1 MTKWTKLSY
10 DLGINTPLYPD
21 TPPIQITQH
30 KSITKGDSSNS
41 FMITFSNHSG
51 THIDAPKHFW
61 QDGRAICDYSIND
74 LIFHRPRIIDCPKQ
88 PSGII
93 EVDDLKGLPSED
105 TDILLIRT
113 GFYTYRQKD
122 SETYSYKNPCVSPN
136 SALYL
141 RENFPNLKAIGL
153 DSISVASRSNPSL
166 GKETHQILL
175 DETRFDGPPLLIIED
190 MDLSHDIK
198 EIKELIVSPLFIEGA
213 DSAPVTVF
221 GVLAD
226 D

>member
-30 KSITKGDSSNS
+30 KSIIKGDSSNS

-61 QDGRAICDYSIND
+61 QEGKSINDYSIND
-74 LIFHRPRIIDCPKQ
+74 LIFYHPMIADCPKK
-88 PSGII
+88 PTEVI
-93 EVDDLKGLPSED
+93 EIDDLKALPSDD

-113 GFYTYRQKD
+113 GIYTYRQKD
-122 SETYSYKNPCVSPN
+122 PETYSYKNPCVSPKL
-136 SALYL
+136 ALYL
-141 RENFPNLKAIGL
+141 RENFPNLRAIGL
-153 DSISVASRSNPSL
+153 DSISVASRSNRSL

-175 DETRFDGPPLLIIED
+175 DETRFDGPALLILED
-190 MDLSHDIK
+190 MDLSRDIK
-198 EIKELIVSPLFIEGA
+198 RIKELIVSPLFIDGV

-221 GVLAD
+221 GVLID